1 MTGGK
6 TLDLVLKEM
15 LELFLKTF
23 TFSKKYKK
31 FNTEKKTAKLIRK
44 GKLQTKNQNNEWKI
58 ARWTLWIIKQT
69 SKKKN

>member
-31 FNTEKKTAKLIRK
+31 FNTEMKTAKLKQK
-44 GKLQTKNQNNEWKI
+44 GKLQTKNQTISENLQDE
-58 ARWTLWIIKQT
+58 LYEL
-69 SKKKN
+69 

>member
-31 FNTEKKTAKLIRK
+31 FNTEKKTAKLTRK
-44 GKLQTKNQNNEWKI
+44 GKPKNKTMRKKLQN
-58 ARWTLWIIKQT
+58 
-69 SKKKN
+69 

>member
-31 FNTEKKTAKLIRK
+31 FNTEKKTAKLIQK
-44 GKLQTKNQNNEWKI
+44 GKLQTKNQNNE
-58 ARWTLWIIKQT
+58 
-69 SKKKN
+69 